1 MRINKYIA
9 NAGYCSRRDAEK
21 LIFEKKVRIN
31 NKLCEAPYIKVTEKD
46 KIVINGKVI
55 RLEKKISLW
64 KLYKPT
70 NVICTTKDPK
80 KRKTIFDI
88 IPKDLPRLIAVGRL
102 DYMSEGLIL
111 LTNNGDFAR
120 KLELPSSNILR
131 VYRVC
136 VNGDV
141 KLDQLNKINS
151 GIRIEKI
158 LYKKVEV
165 KIEKIRKPQVW
176 LKFKLKEGKNREI
189 RKICK
194 HFKWSISKLI
204 RLQYGSIKLIKEKPG
219 QIRKLDPIPNDLL

>member
-1 MRINKYIA
+1 
-9 NAGYCSRRDAEK
+9 
-21 LIFEKKVRIN
+21 
-31 NKLCEAPYIKVTEKD
+31 
-46 KIVINGKVI
+46 
-55 RLEKKISLW
+55 
-64 KLYKPT
+64 
-70 NVICTTKDPK
+70 
-80 KRKTIFDI
+80 
-88 IPKDLPRLIAVGRL
+88 
-102 DYMSEGLIL
+102 MSEGLIL

-136 VNGDV
+136 VSGDV

-194 HFKWSISKLI
+194 HFKWPVNKLI